1 MSRNSDNFVNPL
13 TGVNGRGFR
22 GPQYSKAAEK
32 LACRDILQKALPAG
46 YTLVSF
52 RYKPFGFPQD
62 SVTEIKVQ
70 PPVGPEQTFE
80 ARAPIDKDGR
90 TWGGSIPSV
99 LAAFLKAQY
108 P

>member
-1 MSRNSDNFVNPL
+1 MSRQDDNFVNPL

-32 LACRDILQKALPAG
+32 QACRDILQKALPAG

-70 PPVGPEQTFE
+70 RPDLTIDTFDP
-80 ARAPIDKDGR
+80 RAPIDKDGR
-90 TWGGSIPSV
+90 TWGGIIPTV